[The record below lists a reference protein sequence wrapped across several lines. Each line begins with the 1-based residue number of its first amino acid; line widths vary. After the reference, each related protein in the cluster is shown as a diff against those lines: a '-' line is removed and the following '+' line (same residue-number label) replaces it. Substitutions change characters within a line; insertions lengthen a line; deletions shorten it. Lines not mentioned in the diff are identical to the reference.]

1 MAQEKST
8 IDLNKSRL
16 LERYLRLKYVLAYD
30 TSSPAYVNFKK
41 SQDKGFAQPK
51 YHAFEI

>member
-8 IDLNKSRL
+8 IDLNRSKL

-30 TSSPAYVNFKK
+30 MNSPSAKTLLK
-41 SQDKGFAQPK
+41 S
-51 YHAFEI
+51 